1 MIVYAGLAVFLVFFL
16 PDMLGRPDGVSA
28 MVFYM
33 DLLGG

>member
-1 MIVYAGLAVFLVFFL
+1 LVFFL

-33 DLLGG
+33 DLLGV